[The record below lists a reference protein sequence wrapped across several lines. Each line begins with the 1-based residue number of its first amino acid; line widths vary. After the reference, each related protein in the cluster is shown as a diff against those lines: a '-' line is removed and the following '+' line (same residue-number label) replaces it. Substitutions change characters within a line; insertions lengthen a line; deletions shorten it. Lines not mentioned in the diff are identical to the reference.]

1 MHFLTY
7 LHKYDSHARIL
18 TNRNGFVFCY
28 IRIFGK
34 LTEYFLSYFRL
45 FGLFGIF
52 QGAVNVVVQ
61 YAVCLYTKL
70 RHSFRYGVYRYF
82 SHYKGSPSA
91 KLSFIKK
98 HRIHKS
104 VPDCVSKPI
113 RIFSPIEKP
122 HTAFQLYGARFF
134 IPCFLLPLYLLHLF
148 WQYPQR

>member
-1 MHFLTY
+1 MDYRRRIIVCINPYERVADNGFSQITFRITFSYAFVYGVRQKTARYMYFLTY
-7 LHKYDSHARIL
+7 LHKYDRHARIL

-28 IRIFGK
+28 VRIFGK

-91 KLSFIKK
+91 KLSFVKK
-98 HRIHKS
+98 
-104 VPDCVSKPI
+104 
-113 RIFSPIEKP
+113 
-122 HTAFQLYGARFF
+122 T
-134 IPCFLLPLYLLHLF
+134 
-148 WQYPQR
+148 